1 MNKETLNQDI
11 LKQEEIIDTVDSED
25 YQNVLNE
32 EQEAFENGIEDDI
45 YDIEMEEDDINNE
58 TLMFLKSRGKRKN

>member
-11 LKQEEIIDTVDSED
+11 LKQEEVIDTVDSED

-45 YDIEMEEDDINNE
+45 YDIEMEEDDINKE
-58 TLMFLKSRGKRKN
+58 TLMFLKSRGKRKI

>member
-1 MNKETLNQDI
+1 MNKETLNQDV
-11 LKQEEIIDTVDSED
+11 LKQEEVIDTVDSED

>member
-11 LKQEEIIDTVDSED
+11 LKQEEVIDIVDSED

-45 YDIEMEEDDINNE
+45 YDIEMEEDDINSE